1 MRIGADRVKEANAQ
15 RLLKEFEN
23 IKFKNSKTVDEF
35 AMRIGALAVDLRISG
50 ETIDDTRVVKKML
63 RVVPQRYSQIAISIV
78 TLLDLKTLTIEELI
92 GRLKMADD
100 RIGSE
105 TTTDKVGKLLMTED
119 EWVTRNR
126 HRLMPESS
134 TTAFGDKKTWKPKG
148 GGGGG
153 RGERSEKKDQGPR
166 SASDG
171 LPRRKGRC
179 RNCGLY
185 SHWKEDC
192 R

>member
-126 HRLMPESS
+126 HRLMP
-134 TTAFGDKKTWKPKG
+134 
-148 GGGGG
+148 
-153 RGERSEKKDQGPR
+153 
-166 SASDG
+166 
-171 LPRRKGRC
+171 
-179 RNCGLY
+179 
-185 SHWKEDC
+185 
-192 R
+192 